1 MRVRN
6 TTQAFH
12 YLRVVDSTVS
22 AAMAPLAKKGAERLR
37 RAASLALVESMN
49 T

>member
-1 MRVRN
+1 MIK
-6 TTQAFH
+6 QAFR

-22 AAMAPLAKKGAERLR
+22 AAMAPLARKEAEKVR